1 MKTNPLIRTIQSFA
15 AAALAAA
22 GLAAC
27 SADEPEQPADGQ
39 PQIVIPRLQIRVADM
54 EMEAE
59 TRAAG
64 PMSPDVEKYV
74 KRIAIF
80 EFDNEGM
87 HIQGPN
93 TYHFVDFT
101 LGTIDGKPGPAGSI
115 VSAPIEEG
123 IVEAELDGLTFEE
136 YTDGMICVVA
146 NVTEDDVKNLY
157 RDYKE
162 DDQTEG
168 RLLYDRFKY
177 WSLKFHY
184 YDEDQGLKYDYFES
198 NSGHIKEMY
207 MFGYWKGI
215 IEPATAS
222 LTPIDLGRLASRL
235 DITIKNETGRDID
248 KRFGYHFDN
257 VCDSAYF
264 FPMKMSI
271 TPKRGAG
278 KSRTV
283 ICTGVG
289 DPLQDLRIEPG
300 VIVPEKFAADASH
313 TRYFYVAAHSAKNY
327 DEATKLHLFWNSRIN
342 NCPKTDVGG
351 WEGWIPMCN
360 LHPDVAPGVTNGYS
374 LSRNTRYHFTI
385 RVRDAAGNSR
395 SGSPV
400 EPNPA
405 VPGEYFFYL
414 PTDAD

>member
-1 MKTNPLIRTIQSFA
+1 MKIKPLIRSIYALA

-39 PQIVIPRLQIRVADM
+39 PEIVTPRLHISVADM

-59 TRAAG
+59 TRAAS
-64 PMSPDVEKYV
+64 PMSPDIEKYV

-87 HIQGPN
+87 HINGPN

-101 LGTIDGKPGPAGSI
+101 KGTIDGLPGPKGSI
-115 VSAPIEEG
+115 VSEPIPDG
-123 IVEAELDGLTFEE
+123 IVEATLDGLTFESYE
-136 YTDGMICVVA
+136 DGMICVVA
-146 NVTEDDVKNLY
+146 NVTEEDVDNLY

-162 DDQTEG
+162 EDQTEG
-168 RLLYDRFKY
+168 RLIYDRFKY
-177 WSLKFHY
+177 WSLKFNY
-184 YDEDQGLKYDYFES
+184 EDDDQLREYDYFES

-207 MFGYWKGI
+207 MFGYWKGK
-215 IEPATAS
+215 IEAATVNA
-222 LTPIDLGRLASRL
+222 TPIDLGRLASRL
-235 DITIKNETGRDID
+235 DITIVNETGRDID

-264 FPMKMSI
+264 FPMKMSMS
-271 TPKRGAG
+271 PKRGAG

-283 ICTGVG
+283 ICTGVN
-289 DPLQDLRIEPG
+289 DPLQDLKIEPG
-300 VIVPEKFAADASH
+300 VVVPETFAQGDSH

-342 NCPKTDVGG
+342 NCPKQDEGG

-360 LHPDVAPGVTNGYS
+360 LRPDIAPDVTNGYS

-385 RVRDAAGNSR
+385 RVRSAATKAR
-395 SGSPV
+395 SAA
-400 EPNPA
+400 PA
-405 VPGEYFFYL
+405 APGEYIIYL
-414 PTDAD
+414 PD